1 MKMPHVPTP
10 AIPLAPPVYFAPQAH
25 RTLTLDG
32 RLAKPFW
39 GNGTWPG
46 GGVDISG
53 PDFPTPRFP
62 TRAKVCWDAEN
73 LYIGAYLPGDEI
85 WATIKERDSVIYYD
99 NDFEVF
105 LDPSSCGHNYME
117 LELNAF
123 NTQWDLM
130 LTHPYRD
137 GGRSVTGWDMKGV
150 ETAVYIDGKVN
161 DPSAANRFWSV
172 EIKIPFRGLME
183 TYCNEENPAELERCY
198 PARTAPRM
206 GEFWRLNFSRVQWT
220 VDIAE
225 GAYRKRP
232 GEDGKPLPEDNWVW
246 APTGLIDIHCPEF
259 WGFLFFTDHGEAMPI
274 PEDEQRKLA
283 LRRIYYAQ
291 YAHHARHGA
300 FTEDLAALGC
310 ELPAYPVTAEV
321 TRHGFELY
329 CPSAQVQGS
338 VVLRSDGF
346 ACVIEE

>member
-1 MKMPHVPTP
+1 MKLPHVPTP
-10 AIPLAPPVYFAPQAH
+10 GIPLAPPVYFAPRAQEP
-25 RTLTLDG
+25 LTLDG
-32 RLAKPFW
+32 RLDKPFW
-39 GNGTWPG
+39 ENIPWTREFA
-46 GGVDISG
+46 DISG
-53 PDFPTPRFP
+53 PDFPIPRFP

-73 LYIGAYLPGDEI
+73 LYIGALLTGDEI

-150 ETAVYIDGKVN
+150 ETAVYIDGRVN

-183 TYCNEENPAELERCY
+183 TYCKEENPAELERCY
-198 PARTAPRM
+198 PPRTAPRM
-206 GEFWRLNFSRVQWT
+206 GEFWRLNFSRVQWP
-220 VDIAE
+220 VDIVE
-225 GAYRKRP
+225 GAYRKRL

-283 LRRIYYAQ
+283 LRQIYYAQ
-291 YAHHARHGA
+291 YAHHARHGS
-300 FTEDLAALGC
+300 FTEDLVVLGC
-310 ELPAYPVTAEV
+310 DLPAYPVTAEV
-321 TRHGFELY
+321 TRHGFELC
-329 CPSAQVQGS
+329 CPSAEVEGS

>member
-1 MKMPHVPTP
+1 
-10 AIPLAPPVYFAPQAH
+10 
-25 RTLTLDG
+25 
-32 RLAKPFW
+32 
-39 GNGTWPG
+39 
-46 GGVDISG
+46 
-53 PDFPTPRFP
+53 
-62 TRAKVCWDAEN
+62 
-73 LYIGAYLPGDEI
+73 
-85 WATIKERDSVIYYD
+85 
-99 NDFEVF
+99 
-105 LDPSSCGHNYME
+105 
-117 LELNAF
+117 
-123 NTQWDLM
+123 
-130 LTHPYRD
+130 
-137 GGRSVTGWDMKGV
+137 
-150 ETAVYIDGKVN
+150 
-161 DPSAANRFWSV
+161 V

-183 TYCNEENPAELERCY
+183 TYCKEENPAELERCY

-220 VDIAE
+220 VDIVE
-225 GAYRKRP
+225 GAYRKRL

-291 YAHHARHGA
+291 YAHYARHGS

-310 ELPAYPVTAEV
+310 DLPAYPVTAEV

-329 CPSAQVQGS
+329 CPSARVQGS